1 MVRSVWSGTLSF
13 GLVAIPVKLVPATEP
28 KDVRFHLVDAE
39 SGRRVRYRRVVEGE
53 RGAVDPSGPD
63 DVDADAGEEMDG
75 DEPDEEGEGP
85 PIRERADLARDPS
98 LGAGSAAPEAEVE
111 VAFDSLARGVEVEPG
126 VLVTLTPEEI
136 RAVRPEPSRTID
148 IEDFVEL
155 AAIDPVYFEKSYVVA
170 PDGETAEHP
179 YALLLGA
186 LERAGR
192 VGIGRFVLR
201 TKPHL
206 VAIRPRTGAIGLE
219 TLFFGDEVRDPGRI
233 APDLDRM
240 QIGDREL
247 TMAEQLIDMLATDW
261 DPSRYADTYREE
273 LRSLIAG
280 KTPRRQAEP
289 EPLAVPAGGSDAERL
304 MDALRESVERAKR
317 REPGAGGGRGAAGT
331 G

>member
-39 SGRRVRYRRVVEGE
+39 SGRRVRYRRVVEGDPGVADAFPAG
-53 RGAVDPSGPD
+53 RG
-63 DVDADAGEEMDG
+63 DADAVAEPAEERDASAS
-75 DEPDEEGEGP
+75 
-85 PIRERADLARDPS
+85 RERGGGASGRARAAD
-98 LGAGSAAPEAEVE
+98 SASSEAEVTY
-111 VAFDSLARGVEVEPG
+111 DSLARGIEVEPG
-126 VLVTLTPEEI
+126 LLVTLTPEEI
-136 RAVRPEPSRTID
+136 RAVRPSPSRTID

-155 AAIDPVYFEKSYVVA
+155 AAIDPVYFEKSYIVA
-170 PDGETAEHP
+170 PDGGTAEHP

-206 VAIRPRTGAIGLE
+206 VAIRPMTGAIALE
-219 TLFFGDEVRDPGRI
+219 TLFFGDEVRDPRQIVTGI
-233 APDLDRM
+233 DREE
-240 QIGDREL
+240 IGGREL

-280 KTPRRQAEP
+280 KTPRREP
-289 EPLAVPAGGSDAERL
+289 EPEPAVVTDGGSDAERL

-317 REPGAGGGRGAAGT
+317 REPDATGGRGGAART

>member
-39 SGRRVRYRRVVEGE
+39 SGRRVRYRRVVEAE
-53 RGAVDPSGPD
+53 RGTIDPSGAED
-63 DVDADAGEEMDG
+63 ADVDVDM
-75 DEPDEEGEGP
+75 DEPDEREAP
-85 PIRERADLARDPS
+85 PIRK
-98 LGAGSAAPEAEVE
+98 GAGGAGDRPVGTGSSPEAEPEVE

-155 AAIDPVYFEKSYVVA
+155 AAIDPVHFEKSYVVA

-219 TLFFGDEVRDPGRI
+219 TLFFGDEVRDPRRI
-233 APDLDRM
+233 VPDLDRM
-240 QIGDREL
+240 RIGDREL

-261 DPSRYADTYREE
+261 DPMRYADTYREE

-280 KTPRRQAEP
+280 KAPRLRPEP
-289 EPLAVPAGGSDAERL
+289 EPLAVPGGGSDAERL
-304 MDALRESVERAKR
+304 MDALRESVERARR
-317 REPGAGGGRGAAGT
+317 REPGATGGRGAAGT